1 MDGWSHYDVVLSC
14 LGLDILQLAKIV
26 INSSPVF
33 RQRPPTTAAAQEG
46 GGERKRERERKQWL
60 AQKVYKIQTQLGKEN
75 KGKLLFRVC
84 RNAFLCFRTIMVPS

>member
-46 GGERKRERERKQWL
+46 GEERKREREKTMAGTKSLQNTNS
-60 AQKVYKIQTQLGKEN
+60 IGKREQ
-75 KGKLLFRVC
+75 R
-84 RNAFLCFRTIMVPS
+84 

>member
-33 RQRPPTTAAAQEG
+33 RQRPPTTAAAQER
-46 GGERKRERERKQWL
+46 GGERKREREKTMAGTKSLQNTNS
-60 AQKVYKIQTQLGKEN
+60 IGKREQ
-75 KGKLLFRVC
+75 R
-84 RNAFLCFRTIMVPS
+84 